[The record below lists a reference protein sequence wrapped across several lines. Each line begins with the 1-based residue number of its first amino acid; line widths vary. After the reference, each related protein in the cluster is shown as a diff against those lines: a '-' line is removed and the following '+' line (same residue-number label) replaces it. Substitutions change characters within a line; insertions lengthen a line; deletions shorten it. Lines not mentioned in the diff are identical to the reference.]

1 MGRWQRRLLR
11 TVITQ
16 DHTLTK
22 TLQLR
27 NTTAH
32 RRDQTQSPYNPTA
45 RPAPAT
51 AAKAA
56 DEKGSAFRQHYNKT
70 PVPLPHTTKKHPP
83 RLPPDIA
90 PCLPAAQKQQTPA
103 APQPRAA
110 TAA

>member
-56 DEKGSAFRQHYNKT
+56 DEKGSAFRQHYNKKPPPPPST
-70 PVPLPHTTKKHPP
+70 GYPPLSSGSTKTADTS
-83 RLPPDIA
+83 RS
-90 PCLPAAQKQQTPA
+90 
-103 APQPRAA
+103 A
-110 TAA
+110 TAGGNGGLIRLI